1 MPLITFTGYPCS
13 GKSTWA
19 EKLIKGLEDKI
30 SQSKQENSP
39 GHNYTIKYHTDDNL
53 GISRDL
59 YKESITEKQARAN
72 QISAVRRDLTRS
84 TFVIL
89 DSLAYIKGFRYQL
102 FCEAKGMVTP
112 HCVIHVVSSK
122 QDLKQRNAQVKDPGH
137 KWDDEL
143 IDQLCMRYEEP
154 IDSNRWDSPLFT
166 VVSAEHDEVLPIDE
180 IWDALVL
187 KRPPPPNA
195 ATLVKPTSGNNFMQE
210 LERQTQEVITKILQ
224 HQQLNTIGGRVTIDP
239 QQALYINMPPTAVS
253 IAQLQR
259 IRRTYIGLNRMRSV
273 ESTRITP
280 MFSDYVNRNLNSD
293 DD

>member
-1 MPLITFTGYPCS
+1 MPLITFTGFPCS

-19 EKLIKGLEDKI
+19 TKLIEALEQKI
-30 SQSKQENSP
+30 EHAKVDNGP
-39 GHNYTIKYHTDDNL
+39 GHNYNIKYHTDDSL
-53 GISRDL
+53 GIARKSYR
-59 YKESITEKQARAN
+59 ESVSERQARGN
-72 QISAVRRDLTRS
+72 QISAVRRDLSRS

-102 FCEAKGMVTP
+102 FCEAKGVSTP
-112 HCVIHVVSSK
+112 HCVVHVINSKETVKNWNSSVTNESHIWEE
-122 QDLKQRNAQVKDPGH
+122 D
-137 KWDDEL
+137 L

-166 VVSAEHDEVLPIDE
+166 IAASEEDEQLPIDE
-180 IWDALVL
+180 IWDTLVL
-187 KRPPPPNA
+187 KRPPPPNN

-210 LERQTQEVITKILQ
+210 LEKQTSEVIGKILQ
-224 HQQLNTIGGRVTIDP
+224 HQQLSTIGGKVIIDRDNGVV
-239 QQALYINMPPTAVS
+239 IEMPATTVS

-273 ESTRITP
+273 ASDRITP

-293 DD
+293 D